1 MSTGLHILYVGELW
15 EGGTSKMRFNAM
27 YGLCD
32 KVAGIDISPL
42 QPPKGLKR
50 LASRVAYRLGFPIDH
65 AAANRKILDENIES
79 YDIIWIDAPRFISAG
94 TLINVRSKHPDS
106 FLVSF
111 IMDDPFPVQGAR
123 WRRFLR
129 AVPYYDLYFVARD
142 KNIPELRKM
151 GAKHV
156 YRFYKGFDPKVHRPL
171 TLSLGAQSYDV
182 FFAGRWEQKREADIA
197 LLLRKGVS
205 VTIAGGSDWKRK
217 GRFWKLIKQSFINGG
232 VYGQD
237 YTMALA
243 SSKIALCFYS
253 NWNRDKGNSRMYEVP
268 ACETFMLAERNN
280 ENINMFQEG
289 KEAEFFS
296 SQEELLQKVRYYLTH
311 SEQRQYIA
319 VAGRERCLKSGYSYR
334 ERLKGMLQIVC
345 ESKEK

>member
-1 MSTGLHILYVGELW
+1 MYVGALW
-15 EGGTSKMRFNAM
+15 EGSTSKMRFNALC
-27 YGLCD
+27 GLCD
-32 KVAGIDISPL
+32 KLTGIDISPL

-50 LASRVAYRLGFPIDH
+50 FFDRVANRLGFPIDN
-65 AAANRKILDENIES
+65 AAANRKILDENNKS

-94 TLINVRSKHPDS
+94 TLINFRSKHPES
-106 FLVSF
+106 LLVSF
-111 IMDDPFPVQGAR
+111 IMDDPFPGQGAR
-123 WRRFLR
+123 WRRFLQ
-129 AVPYYDLYFVARD
+129 AVPYYDLHFVPRD
-142 KNIPELRKM
+142 KNIPELKKI
-151 GAKHV
+151 GAKQV
-156 YRFYKGFDPKVHRPL
+156 YRFHKGFDPKVHRPL
-171 TLSLGAQSYDV
+171 TSSSGTPSYDV

-197 LLLRKGVS
+197 LLLGKGVS
-205 VTIAGGSDWKRK
+205 VTITGGSDWKRK

-237 YTMALA
+237 YTKALV

-253 NWNRDKGNSRMYEVP
+253 NWNRDKENSRMYEVP

-311 SEQRQYIA
+311 SEQRQCIA
-319 VAGRERCLKSGYSYR
+319 AAGRERCLRSGYSYR
-334 ERLKGMLQIVC
+334 ERLNWMLQIVC